1 MSRARTLVV
10 FLAVSAAWGSAFLAT
25 DIALQTVP
33 PAFLAAIRFDV
44 AAVILFALT
53 VARGDRFLP
62 AARAEWRPILT
73 GGVLSI
79 GAHHALLFSGQVYV
93 PGSVASVLLGIVPL
107 ATPTLTRLTSS
118 RKRLTPLKAAGLA
131 LGFLGLVVIANP
143 NPENLLTSNLLGVAL
158 VVGSALAFALGAV
171 FTHDSETSMSL
182 LAVQAWMMLIGAI
195 TLHLTS
201 IALPWESAADAVWVP
216 SAIVSTAYL
225 AVVAGAGG
233 FLLYFWLL
241 DRVGPIEV
249 GLLEYV
255 IPLFAALAE
264 WVVLGR
270 IPTLTTVAGFTL
282 IFLGFLLFKRDAIR
296 GELRRAVDRNRRR
309 KSVDD

>member
-1 MSRARTLVV
+1 MSRARTFVV
-10 FLAVSAAWGSAFLAT
+10 FLTISAVWGSAFLAT
-25 DIALQTVP
+25 DIALETVP

-44 AAVILFALT
+44 AAVLLFALT
-53 VARGDRFLP
+53 IARGDRFLP
-62 AARAEWRPILT
+62 EARSEWRPILT

-79 GAHHALLFSGQVYV
+79 GAHHALLFSGQVYI
-93 PGSVASVLLGIVPL
+93 PGSVASVLLGIIPL

-118 RKRLTPLKAAGLA
+118 RKRLTPIQLAGLT

-143 NPENLLTSNLLGVAL
+143 DPENLLSSNLLGVVL
-158 VVGSALAFALGAV
+158 VLGSALAFGLGAV

-182 LAVQAWMMLIGAI
+182 LAVQAWMMLIGAV

-216 SAIVSTAYL
+216 AALVSTAYL

-264 WVVLGR
+264 LVVLGR
-270 IPTLTTVAGFTL
+270 VPTLSTVAGFTL
-282 IFLGFLLFKRDAIR
+282 IFIGFLLYKRDAIR
-296 GELRRAVDRNRRR
+296 GELRRVVDRSRTQN
-309 KSVDD
+309 SVDD